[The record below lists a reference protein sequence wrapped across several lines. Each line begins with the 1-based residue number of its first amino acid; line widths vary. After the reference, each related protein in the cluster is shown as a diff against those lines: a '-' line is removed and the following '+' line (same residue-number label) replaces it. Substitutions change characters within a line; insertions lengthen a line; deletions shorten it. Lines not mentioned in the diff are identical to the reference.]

1 MAFHN
6 RSRVFPAHLR
16 ATKIAIPLLLCLLA
30 ANCGDTYRPVAQPIP
45 LPPPNPAAFHFV
57 ISLTTNGSVDPGAAS
72 RLDVS
77 GDTTEGLFATGV
89 APTHAALIPNGT
101 KLYVVNTG
109 EDTVS
114 ANNTSTP
121 TAVTTISLPSGS
133 QPVFAH
139 TTENGNVYVAN
150 YGNNT
155 VSVINTTSNVVTAT
169 VPVGTHPVAMAELP
183 NAQKLYAANQGSGTV
198 TVINTVDDS
207 VGTTIPVGPSPV
219 WAVARADNAK
229 VYVLDGSGTIYEID
243 TLSDAATPVSTSL
256 GSGANFMAL
265 DPRNPRLYVTNPTN
279 SKVGIFDVSGTLTP
293 VSVIDLSQGATPPC
307 PGGCSPVSVSGIGD
321 GTRAYVASYHLAP
334 CTTSSGNCVNT
345 QVEVIATGSNTV
357 SKVIPIASNV
367 FLDPATKCGPSSGF
381 VPWTPGMAR
390 FRLFAAAS
398 GGGSTSNFKVYVS
411 QCDAGNVA
419 VIDTFASSS
428 GVSVHAADVY
438 TASIRASLS
447 SFPPQQLAISA
458 SAQDTTT
465 NTTIYSYAL
474 TSGSGLQVGMSVF
487 ITGMADS
494 GNNGSFVIS
503 GLGNGTFTV
512 TNPLGV
518 TAGSSNGTGT
528 GTVMPPQNPVFLVA
542 GP

>member
-1 MAFHN
+1 
-6 RSRVFPAHLR
+6 VF
-16 ATKIAIPLLLCLLA
+16 PLLLCLVA
-30 ANCGDTYRPVAQPIP
+30 ASCGDTYRPVAQPIP

-57 ISLTTNGSVDPGAAS
+57 ISLTTNGSVDPGSAS

-77 GDTTEGLFATGV
+77 GDTTEGVFPTGF
-89 APTHAALIPNGT
+89 APTHATLIPNGT
-101 KLYVVNTG
+101 KLYVANTG

-121 TAVTTISLPSGS
+121 TVVTSISLPAGS

-183 NAQKLYAANQGSGTV
+183 NAQKLYVANQGSGTV

-207 VGTTIPVGPSPV
+207 VGTTIPVGPSSV
-219 WAVARADNAK
+219 WAVARADSAK
-229 VYVLDGSGTIYEID
+229 VYVLDSSGTIYEID
-243 TLSDAATPVSTSL
+243 TLSDSATPVSTSL
-256 GSGANFMAL
+256 GSGANFMTL
-265 DPRNPRLYVTNPTN
+265 DPINLRLYVTNPSN
-279 SKVGIFDVSGTLTP
+279 SKVGIFGISGTLTP
-293 VSVIDLSQGATPPC
+293 LSIIDLSQGATPPC
-307 PGGCSPVSVSGIGD
+307 PGGCSPVSVAGIGD
-321 GTRAYVASYHLAP
+321 GTRAYVASYQLAP
-334 CTTSSGNCVNT
+334 CANSSGNCVNT
-345 QVEVIATGSNTV
+345 QVEVISTGTNTV

-367 FLDPATKCGPSSGF
+367 FLDQATNCGPSSGI

-390 FRLFAAAS
+390 FRLFTAAS

-428 GVSVHAADVY
+428 GVSVHAADVL
-438 TASIRASLS
+438 TASIGVSLS

-458 SAQDTTT
+458 AAQDTAT
-465 NTTIYSYAL
+465 NTTTYSYTL
-474 TSGSGLQVGMSVF
+474 TSGSGLQMGMSVF

-512 TNPLGV
+512 SNPLGV
-518 TAGSSNGTGT
+518 TAASSNATGT